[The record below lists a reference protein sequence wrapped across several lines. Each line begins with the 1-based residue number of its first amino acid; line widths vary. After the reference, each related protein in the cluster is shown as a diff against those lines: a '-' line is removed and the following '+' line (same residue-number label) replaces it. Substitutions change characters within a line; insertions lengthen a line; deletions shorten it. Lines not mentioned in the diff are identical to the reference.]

1 MRHANIALFVAHEG
15 CPHQCSFCNQRTI
28 SGHAESATPDDVINA
43 ARIAK
48 QSLGENSK
56 GAQIAFFGG
65 SFTAIDREYMLSLLK
80 AAYPFIQDGTFEGIR
95 ASTRPDAINDEV
107 LDLLTQYGVTA
118 LELGAQSMNDDVLK
132 KNMRGHTAQDIV
144 DASRLIKKH
153 GIELGLQMMTGLY
166 GDSDEGC
173 VETAQKLIELK
184 PATVRIYPTV
194 VLEGTHLA
202 KLFKEGKYT
211 PQTLDDAVSLCSV
224 LLRRFEQNGVR
235 VIRLGLH
242 SGGGVDNGYLAGAY
256 HPAFRE
262 LCQSKIY
269 YDEVI
274 SQLKNGNMK
283 KGEYTIFVSPK
294 SVSAMTGQHRQNL
307 QSLKNLGYVCK
318 VKADGSLGEYEAVI
332 QQEVGI

>member
-1 MRHANIALFVAHEG
+1 MKHANIALFVAHEG

-28 SGHAESATPDDVINA
+28 SGHAQSATPNDVINA
-43 ARIAK
+43 ASIAK
-48 QSLGENSK
+48 RSLGENSK
-56 GAQIAFFGG
+56 GAEIAFFGG
-65 SFTAIDREYMLSLLK
+65 SFTAIDKEYMLALLK
-80 AAYPFIQDGTFEGIR
+80 AAYPFIKDGTFKGIR
-95 ASTRPDAINDEV
+95 ASTRPDAIDDEV
-107 LDLLTQYGVTA
+107 LDILEQYGVTA

-132 KNMRGHTAQDIV
+132 KNMRGHTAQDV
-144 DASRLIKKH
+144 VNASQLIKRH

-173 VETAQKLIELK
+173 IETAQKLIELK

-202 KLFKEGKYT
+202 KLFKAGEYT
-211 PQTLDDAVSLCSV
+211 PQTLDGAVSLCSE
-224 LLRRFEQNGVR
+224 LLRRFEQNGIK

-242 SGGGVDNGYLAGAY
+242 SGGGVDDGYLAGAY

-274 SQLKNGNMK
+274 SQIEKNGIK

-294 SVSAMTGQHRQNL
+294 SISAMTGQRRQNL
-307 QSLKNLGYVCK
+307 RRLEQLGYCCR
-318 VKADGSLGEYEAVI
+318 VKADSSLAEYEVVI
-332 QQEVGI
+332 QQEVGN